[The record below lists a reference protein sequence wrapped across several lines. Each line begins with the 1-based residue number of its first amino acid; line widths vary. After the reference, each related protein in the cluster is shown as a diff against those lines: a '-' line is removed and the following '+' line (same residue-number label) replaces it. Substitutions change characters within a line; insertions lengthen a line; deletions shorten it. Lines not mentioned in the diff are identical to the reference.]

1 YLAIEPSHPVC
12 AGMTEME
19 NILRLRWYR
28 SGYQRTAAPPWFGP
42 LGIALIVGVAYGLVA
57 HLTLTLLCKPD
68 WVAVVWPAA
77 GIASGALIVLG
88 PAGQVPTT
96 LAIAGASAAASLLN
110 ARSLAAAVVFALCN
124 GGGAVFLAWVVKK
137 PLGGGLPLGFLGTV
151 VGLVFPAAD

>member
-1 YLAIEPSHPVC
+1 GCEDSC
-12 AGMTEME
+12 
-19 NILRLRWYR
+19 RLGWYR
-28 SGYQRTAAPPWFGP
+28 SGSRRPAAPPWFGP
-42 LGIALIVGVAYGLVA
+42 LGIALVVGIAYGLIA

-96 LAIAGASAAASLLN
+96 LAIAAASAAASLLN

-124 GGGAVFLAWVVKK
+124 GGGAVFLAWFCQKRWGEEFRLA
-137 PLGGGLPLGFLGTV
+137 PI
-151 VGLVFPAAD
+151 